1 MKIHHLRNATMIMTI
16 GEHRLLVDPM
26 LSAPASFPGFK
37 LFGGG
42 RQKNPLVAL
51 PPEAD
56 AALDTVTD
64 VLITHEHPDHLDPAA
79 IRWISER
86 NLPVWAGG
94 VDAPNLEKKGLIVE
108 VLRNGSLG
116 MAVERIPARH
126 GRVLIGWMMG
136 PVSGFF
142 LAHPEEP
149 SIYLTSDAV
158 MSDTVVEAIDRL
170 QPDLIIAPAGAANF
184 GAFGDILF
192 SVDELLTLIKRA
204 PGAVILNHLESLDH
218 CPTTRRDLRERVRAE
233 GLDEKVH
240 IPEDGEEL
248 SFERRTDP
256 THAPV
261 HSVTEGR
268 PGFQKWLTSY
278 FTGT

>member
-42 RQKNPLVAL
+42 RRKNPLVPL
-51 PPEAD
+51 PPNAD

-79 IRWISER
+79 MRWISDR
-86 NLPVWAGG
+86 SLPVWAGG
-94 VDAPNLEKKGLIVE
+94 ADAPNLEKKGLNVE

-116 MAVERIPARH
+116 MAVEAIPTQH
-126 GRVLIGWMMG
+126 GRGVIGWLMG

-149 SIYLTSDAV
+149 SVYLTSDAV
-158 MSDTVVEAIDRL
+158 MSDTVAEAIDRL
-170 QPDLIIAPAGAANF
+170 QPDLVVAPAGAANF
-184 GAFGDILF
+184 GAFDDILF
-192 SVDELLTLIKRA
+192 SVDELVTLIRRA
-204 PGAVILNHLESLDH
+204 PGVVVLNHLESLDH
-218 CPTTRRDLRERVRAE
+218 CPTTRQDLRERVRAD
-233 GLDEKVH
+233 GLDAKVH

-248 SFERRTDP
+248 FFEPRTNS
-256 THAPV
+256 THASL
-261 HSVTEGR
+261 HSGTEGR
-268 PGFQKWLTSY
+268 PGFQKWLTSF